1 MRVCFLSVLMV
12 TAAVLA
18 GAPAG
23 AADASS
29 LAAFVQSC
37 KDDNKSC
44 QTMTLS
50 AIISARNAK
59 YGCIPHDVSD
69 EAAAGKLL
77 DWLKNTAN
85 ANPKYQKEALA
96 DLMWTGVDEL
106 WPCKK

>member
-1 MRVCFLSVLMV
+1 MRTCILSALVV
-12 TAAVLA
+12 TAAIVA
-18 GAPAG
+18 GVPAG
-23 AADASS
+23 AADTSS

-37 KDDNKSC
+37 KDDAKSC
-44 QTMTLS
+44 RSMTMN

-59 YGCIPHDVSD
+59 YGCIPHDLSED
-69 EAAAGKLL
+69 KAGDKLY
-77 DWLKNTAN
+77 DWLKDTAN

>member
-1 MRVCFLSVLMV
+1 MRMCFLSALAV
-12 TAAVLA
+12 TVFAAVSV
-18 GAPAG
+18 PAM
-23 AADASS
+23 ANDTSS

-37 KDDNKSC
+37 KDDPKGCHS
-44 QTMTLS
+44 MTLS

-59 YGCIPHDVSD
+59 YGCIPQDVTD
-69 EAAAGKLL
+69 EAAAEKLL

-96 DLMWTGVDEL
+96 DLMWTGVDEI